1 MILTAGLG
9 EIIRRQQLET
19 CFSHLPLDHIAVQ
32 PMNRAAAVAVDCADL
47 RLAAWGWNIS
57 LISDVE
63 PRKAHRLGHSTAP
76 ETANMTPSTNE

>member
-32 PMNRAAAVAVDCADL
+32 PMNRAAAVPVDCADL

-57 LISDVE
+57 LISAV
-63 PRKAHRLGHSTAP
+63 AP
-76 ETANMTPSTNE
+76 TQGSPSGSFNSA